1 MAERSSVFTH
11 IRKEFKFEK
20 SNLRVKLKCAK
31 MKSKNVREYI
41 SKLYAGSCPT
51 SASPLVLVSHLSLS
65 HLNATLIYYSIS
77 FCLLNLDCDL
87 NESLK
92 ITAKTFCCS
101 LLLHFYTFEYR
112 NLLSVTLFLCF
123 SPISMSF
130 YAIVVV
136 FVSWYIHPLSS

>member
-1 MAERSSVFTH
+1 MRCCVYNSKNITFGRTKFSVYTH
-11 IRKEFKFEK
+11 SKGVQIRKVK
-20 SNLRVKLKCAK
+20 STSKTEMCENETKTKL
-31 MKSKNVREYI
+31 KSKNVREYI

-101 LLLHFYTFEYR
+101 LLFI
-112 NLLSVTLFLCF
+112 LLNF
-123 SPISMSF
+123 
-130 YAIVVV
+130 
-136 FVSWYIHPLSS
+136 IHIWI